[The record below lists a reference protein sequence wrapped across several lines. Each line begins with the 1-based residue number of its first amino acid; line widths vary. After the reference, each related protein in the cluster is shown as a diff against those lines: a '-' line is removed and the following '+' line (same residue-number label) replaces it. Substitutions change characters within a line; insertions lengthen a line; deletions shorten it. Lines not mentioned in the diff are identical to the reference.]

1 MDSLTVLLGKSKEDT
16 TKVTLLNLLAIEM
29 IGVSPDSAFKYV
41 DLAFDLAESL
51 GSDLKIAQCYN
62 ITGNIYRGKFE
73 YDKALDLHWEVLEMY
88 RDLGENLG
96 WSFLEIG
103 SDHYWMNNFDTARQ
117 YFNEA
122 AIEFRES
129 NNDNGRAISLNNIGM
144 VDQVQ
149 GNYLEALRLFVKAA
163 EIFEQMGRVN
173 GIAWSYELIADVYY
187 QEGNSDKALDYLL
200 KSKKIYGKMRDTRG
214 LMKAYLKLGPIYSS
228 LGDRTEALNNYSLA
242 MQFGEDLG
250 DMISVAIANNKM
262 GEIYVDKREY
272 ERALRYRRSALEIQE
287 SIGDEL
293 NMSITLN
300 GIGEIYIKMG
310 NSAAAIQHLDRS
322 VETAQK
328 IGYKNI
334 LKSSYRLLA
343 SAHQLK
349 EDYKKAFQYQVMY
362 TELSDEVYNE
372 KRMQKI
378 LELQAKYEDKK
389 DQEEIKLLTKE
400 NRIQELEARRDGI
413 FNYSL
418 FIGMILSTLLGL
430 VIFNRN
436 RIKQKA
442 LRDLKSINDEMEDA
456 IEARTKEVIVQKEE
470 IEKTYKDTKLLS
482 SIGKSITACL
492 SVEKIIEAAYER
504 VNEMM
509 AASSLAIGIYNEE
522 LNSLEFPGVIE
533 KGKVLPFFDVK
544 LDQEDQMPVVCFK
557 DKQAILINDMSTEA
571 KDYIGIDPDDIA
583 LEGEKVSALIYLPL
597 YIKKQVIGVVSVQS
611 FRKNVYTTYN
621 LDMLRSLAIYVGIA
635 LENARGYEQIE
646 EKVKE
651 RTAEVLEQKQAIE
664 KAYQDVELLSGI
676 GKDVTSTLSV
686 EEIVGKVY
694 KNVNALMDASVF
706 CIGIYNEK
714 DERLDFKGAKEK
726 GDTLP
731 PYHYDLADSTR
742 IAVWC
747 FKNQKEVFIND
758 YQTELSN
765 YISKIKP
772 VIVGEPPEAIIY
784 LPLVYNKK
792 KIGVITVQSFEKN
805 AYTTHHMKILQN
817 IAVYS
822 AIALE
827 NAHLYENMESE
838 VQIRTEEILKQ
849 KKALEKSYQSIDILS
864 EIGRQLTSTLDFETI
879 FNKLHENVSQL
890 MSADCFG
897 VRIYQPKKHIVQYKY
912 EVEKGKRDVAH
923 DISMDDDDNYT
934 VWCIKNKKEIF
945 INDNQKDYK
954 KYTKRI
960 VVPRG
965 EMPHSLLFYPMMLGK
980 RVLGVITVQ
989 SFEKNAYTKYHSDIL
1004 VTLASYTAIAL
1015 ENAGMYERLEEKVK
1029 EKATR

>member
-1 MDSLTVLLGKSKEDT
+1 MKRFVTYLLILLVAVPATAGGNKYVDSLTVLLGKSKEDT

-29 IGVSPDSAFKYV
+29 IGVSPDSSFKYV

-122 AIEFRES
+122 AIEFGES
-129 NNDNGRAISLNNIGM
+129 NNDNGRAISFNNIGM

-418 FIGMILSTLLGL
+418 FIGMILSSLLGF

-470 IEKTYKDTKLLS
+470 IEKTY
-482 SIGKSITACL
+482 
-492 SVEKIIEAAYER
+492 
-504 VNEMM
+504 
-509 AASSLAIGIYNEE
+509 
-522 LNSLEFPGVIE
+522 
-533 KGKVLPFFDVK
+533 
-544 LDQEDQMPVVCFK
+544 
-557 DKQAILINDMSTEA
+557 
-571 KDYIGIDPDDIA
+571 
-583 LEGEKVSALIYLPL
+583 
-597 YIKKQVIGVVSVQS
+597 
-611 FRKNVYTTYN
+611 
-621 LDMLRSLAIYVGIA
+621 
-635 LENARGYEQIE
+635 
-646 EKVKE
+646 
-651 RTAEVLEQKQAIE
+651 
-664 KAYQDVELLSGI
+664 
-676 GKDVTSTLSV
+676 
-686 EEIVGKVY
+686 
-694 KNVNALMDASVF
+694 
-706 CIGIYNEK
+706 
-714 DERLDFKGAKEK
+714 
-726 GDTLP
+726 
-731 PYHYDLADSTR
+731 
-742 IAVWC
+742 
-747 FKNQKEVFIND
+747 
-758 YQTELSN
+758 
-765 YISKIKP
+765 
-772 VIVGEPPEAIIY
+772 
-784 LPLVYNKK
+784 
-792 KIGVITVQSFEKN
+792 
-805 AYTTHHMKILQN
+805 
-817 IAVYS
+817 
-822 AIALE
+822 
-827 NAHLYENMESE
+827 
-838 VQIRTEEILKQ
+838 
-849 KKALEKSYQSIDILS
+849 
-864 EIGRQLTSTLDFETI
+864 
-879 FNKLHENVSQL
+879 
-890 MSADCFG
+890 
-897 VRIYQPKKHIVQYKY
+897 
-912 EVEKGKRDVAH
+912 
-923 DISMDDDDNYT
+923 
-934 VWCIKNKKEIF
+934 
-945 INDNQKDYK
+945 
-954 KYTKRI
+954 
-960 VVPRG
+960 
-965 EMPHSLLFYPMMLGK
+965 
-980 RVLGVITVQ
+980 
-989 SFEKNAYTKYHSDIL
+989 
-1004 VTLASYTAIAL
+1004 
-1015 ENAGMYERLEEKVK
+1015 
-1029 EKATR
+1029 